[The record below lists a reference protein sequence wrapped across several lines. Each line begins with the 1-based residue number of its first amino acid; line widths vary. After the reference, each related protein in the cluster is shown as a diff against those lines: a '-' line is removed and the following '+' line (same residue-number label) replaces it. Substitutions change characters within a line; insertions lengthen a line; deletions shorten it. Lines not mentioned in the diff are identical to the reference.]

1 VETWLD
7 QSGLLDRARTFS
19 PTLIVANPVGASQPR
34 SLTSTGHT
42 LYNVSKYEYLFR
54 YLLIKVVTMSEG
66 LDEGTATYL
75 AELFRALSDTS
86 RVRIVSALVQGEM
99 NVSSLADAV
108 GISESAVSH
117 HLRGLRQMRLVR
129 GRKDGRQVFYSLDD
143 DHIEAL
149 FRLGL
154 DHVQHG

>member
-1 VETWLD
+1 M
-7 QSGLLDRARTFS
+7 GDR
-19 PTLIVANPVGASQPR
+19 
-34 SLTSTGHT
+34 
-42 LYNVSKYEYLFR
+42 
-54 YLLIKVVTMSEG
+54 
-66 LDEGTATYL
+66 LDEDSAAYL

-86 RVRIVSALVQGEM
+86 RVRIVSTLVEGEM
-99 NVSSLADAV
+99 NVSALADAV

-129 GRKDGRQVFYSLDD
+129 GRKEGRQVFYSLDD

-154 DHVQHG
+154 DHVRHG